1 MTTEQQRYITARY
14 KNLVHDPSVK
24 GLRAF
29 VALLQEFCFRDSFI
43 RDMEFKLQKEL
54 LQP

>member
-1 MTTEQQRYITARY
+1 MTAEQQSYITTRY
-14 KNLVHDPSVK
+14 KNLIQQPSVK
-24 GLRAF
+24 ALRGF

-43 RDMEFKLQKEL
+43 RNMEFKLQKEL